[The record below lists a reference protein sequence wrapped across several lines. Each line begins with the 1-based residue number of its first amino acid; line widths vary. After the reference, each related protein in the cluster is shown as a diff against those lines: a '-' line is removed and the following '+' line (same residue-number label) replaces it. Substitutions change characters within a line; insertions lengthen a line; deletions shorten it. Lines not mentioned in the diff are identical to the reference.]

1 MPRKRVPST
10 WQPKFLEISWLM
22 VNMNPQYFAWLII
35 VTEINHLIQG
45 IANIK
50 FRQLLSRFY

>member
-10 WQPKFLEISWLM
+10 WQPKCLEISWLM
-22 VNMNPQYFAWLII
+22 VNMHPQYFAWLII
-35 VTEINHLIQG
+35 VIEMNHLIQG